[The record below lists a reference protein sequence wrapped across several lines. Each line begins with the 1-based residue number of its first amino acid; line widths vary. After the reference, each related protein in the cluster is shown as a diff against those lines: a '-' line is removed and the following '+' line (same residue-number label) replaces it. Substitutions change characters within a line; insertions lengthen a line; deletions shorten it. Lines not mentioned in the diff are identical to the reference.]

1 MAQLGEQFTF
11 SCVKWGGEIT
21 RERFYIDQLKR
32 KNNLVAFFLQ
42 YLIIHVYINICK
54 RLMV

>member
-32 KNNLVAFFLQ
+32 KNNLVAFYFKI
-42 YLIIHVYINICK
+42 YFFSK
-54 RLMV
+54 D